1 MANNRVGMHKF
12 GLKKC
17 LHAATQILSRTQPII
32 DWTIHRFS
40 GLLGQCFLPPSAT
53 GPPWFRCEGGVKYW
67 RPARRATPE
76 ATNLC
81 QRPSGLRGP
90 MTSAGKNLHRFRGEG
105 LVNAWV
111 MGEFGKILAEFMRT
125 GDPLMPLRDSLF
137 ANLATL

>member
-1 MANNRVGMHKF
+1 MHKF

-40 GLLGQCFLPPSAT
+40 GLLGQCLLPPSAT
-53 GPPWFRCEGGVKYW
+53 GRPPVPRCGGGVRYW
-67 RPARRATPE
+67 GPARRAAPE

-90 MTSAGKNLHRFRGEG
+90 MTSAGKTSRFR
-105 LVNAWV
+105 
-111 MGEFGKILAEFMRT
+111 R
-125 GDPLMPLRDSLF
+125 
-137 ANLATL
+137 